1 MVHPSLFPLSSYPPL
16 PTPPSSFR
24 TTQIKEL
31 SLESAMSVLVGN
43 KCDLSQQR
51 AVTVEQAQD
60 LADQLGVKY
69 FETSAKDNIHVQEV
83 IEYLVDIISEKMA
96 EVIEKNPNFV
106 PRGVKPRPAE
116 EVEES
121 ESSGCSC

>member
-1 MVHPSLFPLSSYPPL
+1 
-16 PTPPSSFR
+16 
-24 TTQIKEL
+24 
-31 SLESAMSVLVGN
+31 MSVLVGN